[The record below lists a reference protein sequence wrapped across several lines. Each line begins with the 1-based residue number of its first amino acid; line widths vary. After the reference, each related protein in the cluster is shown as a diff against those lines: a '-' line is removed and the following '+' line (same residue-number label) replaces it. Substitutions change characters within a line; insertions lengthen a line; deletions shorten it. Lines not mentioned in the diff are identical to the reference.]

1 MSEDVFKYIIARIVQ
16 KAEIAANDY
25 LENKEDKF
33 LSGIKFGYW
42 EVLDMIKTELEI
54 EEQDISEYGLDENF
68 VNNLLTK

>member
-42 EVLDMIKTELEI
+42 EVLDMIKTELVTDVAEMK
-54 EEQDISEYGLDENF
+54 LDGEVGAEND
-68 VNNLLTK
+68 